1 MKKLIS
7 VILMI
12 CSLCL
17 VTSCNSDSDWLKA
30 EHTYSLLGF
39 TVSYNYPNG
48 HYAVSSD
55 DDPNIC
61 IYADGIED
69 KLDWSALI
77 SVTDMNYFEFE
88 DYKGDAAKTASDIKQ
103 KDNIWTFVY
112 EEPQERT
119 VILKWFECG
128 KLLTLLPANDF
139 NYDDALEI
147 VRTFEID
154 VWGEDVR

>member
-1 MKKLIS
+1 MKKLIL
-7 VILMI
+7 VILTI

-17 VTSCNSDSDWLKA
+17 GTSCNSDSDWLKA

-48 HYAVSSD
+48 YYAVSSD

-61 IYADGIED
+61 ICADGIED

-77 SVTDMNYFEFE
+77 SVTDMNYLEFE

-103 KDNIWTFVY
+103 KDDIWTFVY

-119 VILKWFECG
+119 IMLKYFECG
-128 KLLTLLPANDF
+128 KLLILQKANNFDYDNAF
-139 NYDDALEI
+139 NVAK
-147 VRTFEID
+147 TFEID
-154 VWGEDVR
+154 VWGEDMR

>member
-1 MKKLIS
+1 MKKLLS
-7 VILMI
+7 VILTI

-17 VTSCNSDSDWLKA
+17 VTSCNSGSDWQKA

-48 HYAVSSD
+48 YTAVSSD
-55 DDPNIC
+55 DDPYMC

-69 KLDWSALI
+69 KLDWSI
-77 SVTDMNYFEFE
+77 SMSVVNMNHLEFE
-88 DYKGDAAKTASDIKQ
+88 DYKGELSKTTSDIKQ
-103 KDNIWTFVY
+103 NDGVWTFIY
-112 EEPQERT
+112 KEPQERT

>member
-7 VILMI
+7 VILTI

-48 HYAVSSD
+48 YNAVSSD

-61 IYADGIED
+61 IYADGIEN

-77 SVTDMNYFEFE
+77 SVTDMNYLEFE
-88 DYKGDAAKTASDIKQ
+88 DYNSLVSLMFRQKLLLKA
-103 KDNIWTFVY
+103 KDNIGTK
-112 EEPQERT
+112 T
-119 VILKWFECG
+119 
-128 KLLTLLPANDF
+128 LT
-139 NYDDALEI
+139 
-147 VRTFEID
+147 
-154 VWGEDVR
+154 

>member
-17 VTSCNSDSDWLKA
+17 VTSCNSDSDWQKA

-48 HYAVSSD
+48 CNAVSSD
-55 DDPNIC
+55 DDPDIC

-69 KLDWSALI
+69 KLDWSI
-77 SVTDMNYFEFE
+77 SMSVRNMNFSQFE
-88 DYKGDAAKTASDIKQ
+88 DYKGEVSKTTSDIKQ
-103 KDNIWTFVY
+103 KDDIWTFVY

-139 NYDDALEI
+139 NYNDAFE
-147 VRTFEID
+147 VAKTFEID
-154 VWGEDVR
+154 VWGEDIR

>member
-7 VILMI
+7 LVLII
-12 CSLCL
+12 CALFAL
-17 VTSCNSDSDWLKA
+17 ISCNSNSEWQKA
-30 EHTYSLLGF
+30 EHTYSQLGF

-48 HYAVSSD
+48 CNAVSSD
-55 DDPNIC
+55 DDPDIC

-69 KLDWSALI
+69 KLDWSI
-77 SVTDMNYFEFE
+77 SMSVRNMNFSQFE
-88 DYKGDAAKTASDIKQ
+88 DYKGEVSKTTSDIKQ
-103 KDNIWTFVY
+103 KDDIWTFVY

-128 KLLTLLPANDF
+128 KLLTLLPASDF

-154 VWGEDVR
+154 VWGEDIR